1 MTLVGHSEKVFFVK
15 IFIVVIILIFSF
27 QSWTHAEDI
36 SEFEIDGISVGASAL
51 KYFNK
56 KEILKQIDENAYM
69 YDYLKKPKK
78 FGHIVLRE
86 GLKEYSFVQMFV
98 SLNNEYTIEGINA
111 NIDEDIVSKN
121 DLQNCLKQ
129 MKEVE
134 KVFSQIFNKYEKYEG
149 DAEHP
154 IDPSGRSKFYY
165 VKFLFKNGDNAQAQC
180 YDFEEELKKKNNW
193 AEGLTVTVR
202 KKDVS
207 TWLIE
212 RK

>member
-1 MTLVGHSEKVFFVK
+1 MKRLILYIYL
-15 IFIVVIILIFSF
+15 IFISISV
-27 QSWTHAEDI
+27 HAISDDI
-36 SEFEIDGISVGASAL
+36 SEFEIEGISVGESAL
-51 KYFNK
+51 KYFNEK
-56 KEILKQIDENAYM
+56 KILKEISENAYM
-69 YDYLKKPKK
+69 YDYLKEPKK
-78 FGHIVLRE
+78 FGHVVLRE
-86 GLKEYSFVQMFV
+86 DLKEYSFVQMFV
-98 SLNNEYTIEGINA
+98 SSNNDYTIEGINA

-121 DLQNCLKQ
+121 DIQNCLKK

-149 DAEHP
+149 EAKHP

-165 VKFLFKNGDNAQAQC
+165 IKFLFENGDNAQAQC
-180 YDFEEELKKKNNW
+180 YDFEEELKKKKNW

-207 TWLIE
+207 NWLGE

>member
-1 MTLVGHSEKVFFVK
+1 MKR
-15 IFIVVIILIFSF
+15 VILYFYLIFFSI
-27 QSWTHAEDI
+27 SVHAISEDI
-36 SEFEIDGISVGASAL
+36 SDFEIDGVSVGESAL

-56 KEILKQIDENAYM
+56 KEILKEIEENAYM
-69 YDYLKKPKK
+69 YDYLREPKK
-78 FGHIVLRE
+78 FGHVVLRE

-121 DLQNCLKQ
+121 DLLSCLKQ

-134 KVFSQIFNKYEKYEG
+134 KVFSQIFDKYEKYEG
-149 DAEHP
+149 EAKHP
-154 IDPSGRSKFYY
+154 IDPSGRSKFHYI
-165 VKFLFKNGDNAQAQC
+165 KFLFKNGDNAQAQC

-207 TWLIE
+207 NWLNE
-212 RK
+212 K

>member
-1 MTLVGHSEKVFFVK
+1 MKRLILYFY
-15 IFIVVIILIFSF
+15 LIFFSI
-27 QSWTHAEDI
+27 SVHAISEDI
-36 SEFEIDGISVGASAL
+36 SDFEIDGISVGASAL

-69 YDYLKKPKK
+69 YDYLKNPKK

-111 NIDEDIVSKN
+111 NIDEDIVSKS

-154 IDPSGRSKFYY
+154 IDPSGRSRFHY
-165 VKFLFKNGDNAQAQC
+165 VKFLFENGDNAQAQC

-207 TWLIE
+207 NWLID

>member
-1 MTLVGHSEKVFFVK
+1 MKRLILYIYL
-15 IFIVVIILIFSF
+15 IFISISVP
-27 QSWTHAEDI
+27 AI
-36 SEFEIDGISVGASAL
+36 SENISDFEIDGISVGASAL

-78 FGHIVLRE
+78 FGHIVLRD

-111 NIDEDIVSKN
+111 NINEDIVSKN

-154 IDPSGRSKFYY
+154 IDPSGRSKFHY
-165 VKFLFKNGDNAQAQC
+165 VKFLFENGDNAQAQC

-207 TWLIE
+207 NWLIE

>member
-1 MTLVGHSEKVFFVK
+1 MKRLILYFY
-15 IFIVVIILIFSF
+15 LIFFSI
-27 QSWTHAEDI
+27 SVHAIGEDI
-36 SEFEIDGISVGASAL
+36 SDFEIEGISVGESAL
-51 KYFNK
+51 KYFNEK
-56 KEILKQIDENAYM
+56 KILKEISENAYM
-69 YDYLKKPKK
+69 YDYLKEPKK

-111 NIDEDIVSKN
+111 NIDEDIVSKS

-134 KVFSQIFNKYEKYEG
+134 KVFSQIFDKYEKYRG

-154 IDPSGRSKFYY
+154 IDPSGRSRFHY
-165 VKFLFKNGDNAQAQC
+165 VKFLFENGDNAQAQC
-180 YDFEEELKKKNNW
+180 YDFEEELKKKKNW

-207 TWLIE
+207 NWLIE

>member
-1 MTLVGHSEKVFFVK
+1 MKTFA
-15 IFIVVIILIFSF
+15 VVIILIFSF
-27 QSWTHAEDI
+27 QSWIHAENI
-36 SEFEIDGISVGASAL
+36 SEFEIDGISVGESAL
-51 KYFNK
+51 KYFDE
-56 KEILKQIDENAYM
+56 KEILKEINENAYM
-69 YDYLKKPKK
+69 YDYLKEPKK
-78 FGHIVLRE
+78 FGHVVLRE
-86 GLKEYSFVQMFV
+86 GLKEYTFVQMFV

-111 NIDEDIVSKN
+111 NIDEDIVSKS

-149 DAEHP
+149 EAKHP
-154 IDPSGRSKFYY
+154 IDSSGRSKFHYI
-165 VKFLFKNGDNAQAQC
+165 KFLFENGDNAQAQC

-207 TWLIE
+207 NWLGE

>member
-1 MTLVGHSEKVFFVK
+1 MKRLILYFY
-15 IFIVVIILIFSF
+15 LIFFSF
-27 QSWTHAEDI
+27 SVHAIGEDI
-36 SEFEIDGISVGASAL
+36 SDFEIEGISVGESAL
-51 KYFNK
+51 KFFSEK
-56 KEILKQIDENAYM
+56 RILKEVNENVYM
-69 YDYLKKPKK
+69 YNYLKEPKK

-86 GLKEYSFVQMFV
+86 GLKDYSFVQMFV
-98 SLNNEYTIEGINA
+98 LLNNEYTIEGINA
-111 NIDEDIVSKN
+111 NIDEAIVSKN

-149 DAEHP
+149 DAKHP
-154 IDPSGRSKFYY
+154 IDPSGRSKFHY
-165 VKFLFKNGDNAQAQC
+165 VKFLFENGDNAQAQC

-207 TWLIE
+207 NWLGE

>member
-1 MTLVGHSEKVFFVK
+1 MKRLILYIYL
-15 IFIVVIILIFSF
+15 IFISISVP
-27 QSWTHAEDI
+27 AI
-36 SEFEIDGISVGASAL
+36 SENISDFEIDGISVGASAL

-56 KEILKQIDENAYM
+56 KEILKQIDENTYM

-98 SLNNEYTIEGINA
+98 SLNNDYTIEGINA
-111 NIDEDIVSKN
+111 NIDEDIVSKS

-154 IDPSGRSKFYY
+154 IDPSGRSKFHY
-165 VKFLFKNGDNAQAQC
+165 VKFLFENGDNAQAQC

-207 TWLIE
+207 NWLNE
-212 RK
+212 K

>member
-1 MTLVGHSEKVFFVK
+1 MRRLILYFY
-15 IFIVVIILIFSF
+15 LIFFSI
-27 QSWTHAEDI
+27 SVHAIGEDI
-36 SEFEIDGISVGASAL
+36 SDFEIDGISVGASAL

-111 NIDEDIVSKN
+111 NIDEDIVSKS

-134 KVFSQIFNKYEKYEG
+134 KVFYKIFNKYEKYEG

-154 IDPSGRSKFYY
+154 IDPSGRSKFHY
-165 VKFLFKNGDNAQAQC
+165 VKFLFENGDNAQAQC
-180 YDFEEELKKKNNW
+180 YDFEEELKKKKNW

-207 TWLIE
+207 NWLIE

>member
-1 MTLVGHSEKVFFVK
+1 MKRLILYFY
-15 IFIVVIILIFSF
+15 LIFFSI
-27 QSWTHAEDI
+27 SVHAIGEDI
-36 SEFEIDGISVGASAL
+36 SDFEIDGISVGASAL

-78 FGHIVLRE
+78 FGHIVLRD

-111 NIDEDIVSKN
+111 NINEDIVSKN

-149 DAEHP
+149 EAKHP
-154 IDPSGRSKFYY
+154 IDSSGRSKFHYI
-165 VKFLFKNGDNAQAQC
+165 KFLFENGDNAQAQC

-207 TWLIE
+207 NWLGE

>member
-1 MTLVGHSEKVFFVK
+1 MRRLILYFY
-15 IFIVVIILIFSF
+15 LIFFSI
-27 QSWTHAEDI
+27 SVHAIGEDI
-36 SEFEIDGISVGASAL
+36 SDFKIDGISVGASAL

-111 NIDEDIVSKN
+111 NIDEDIVSKS

-154 IDPSGRSKFYY
+154 IDPSGRSKFHY
-165 VKFLFKNGDNAQAQC
+165 VKFLFENGDNAQAQC
-180 YDFEEELKKKNNW
+180 YDFEEELKKKKNW

-207 TWLIE
+207 NWLIE